1 MTSIVNQLNFKAA
14 ALKNQ
19 EDIFNKLTNEQKI
32 TLRVADIFKPEDAS
46 VAHTRLEAGGTRG
59 RLVIEFHPEDL

>member
-19 EDIFNKLTNEQKI
+19 EDIFNKLTNEQKEKI
-32 TLRVADIFKPEDAS
+32 KDNYRPHKFIIILLLILQKEMNHLIQKIVM
-46 VAHTRLEAGGTRG
+46 H
-59 RLVIEFHPEDL
+59 